1 VPKAGKGGKGL
12 LSLLGVLDGGK
23 DLNNGDNNENDIGSV
38 AENTKSKDLAL
49 RLRAFFNNEESKVKL
64 AFLIGSF
71 AKGTAR
77 KDSDVDVAVFF
88 GSSPDIEDVLELTE
102 RLSLLLKRDV
112 DLVVLDTAGPVIKI
126 QAPKTGILLRADEGA
141 YEDFFVSTINEY
153 DDLKC
158 LHREAEESVLRRRI
172 YA

>member
-1 VPKAGKGGKGL
+1 

-112 DLVVLDTAGPVIKI
+112 DLVVLDTAGPVIKM
-126 QAPKTGILLRADEGA
+126 QALKTGILLRADEGA

>member
-1 VPKAGKGGKGL
+1 M
-12 LSLLGVLDGGK
+12 SLLGVLDGGK

-112 DLVVLDTAGPVIKI
+112 DLVVLDTAGPVIKM
-126 QAPKTGILLRADEGA
+126 QALKTGILLRADEGA